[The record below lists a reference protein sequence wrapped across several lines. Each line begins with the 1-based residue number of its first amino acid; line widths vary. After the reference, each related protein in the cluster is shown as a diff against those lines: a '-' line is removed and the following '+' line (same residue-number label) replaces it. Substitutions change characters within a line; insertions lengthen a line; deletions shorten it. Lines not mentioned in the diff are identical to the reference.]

1 VDLNNLPFKQRQ
13 LAPPMAIYD
22 QTQSQLFGTFSTVR
36 GDWTN
41 VGQGQPHIDV
51 GLRMEF

>member
-1 VDLNNLPFKQRQ
+1 
-13 LAPPMAIYD
+13 M
-22 QTQSQLFGTFSTVR
+22 TQPQLFGTFSTCR

-41 VGQGQPHIDV
+41 VGQCQPNIDV